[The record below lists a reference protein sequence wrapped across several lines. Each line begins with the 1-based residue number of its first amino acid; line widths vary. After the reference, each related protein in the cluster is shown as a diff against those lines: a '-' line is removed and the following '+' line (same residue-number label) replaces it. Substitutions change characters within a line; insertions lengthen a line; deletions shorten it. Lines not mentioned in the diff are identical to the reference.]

1 MIWLSEKRDV
11 FTQNF
16 LDPIRRKFYF
26 QRVLFSGGITIGPL
40 KTEACGVSGRDQNQA
55 DSPKHMP
62 PRGKVAGSNPA
73 WDTIFFKA

>member
-26 QRVLFSGGITIGPL
+26 WRALISGGIT
-40 KTEACGVSGRDQNQA
+40 K
-55 DSPKHMP
+55 
-62 PRGKVAGSNPA
+62 GSE
-73 WDTIFFKA
+73 

>member
-26 QRVLFSGGITIGPL
+26 
-40 KTEACGVSGRDQNQA
+40 
-55 DSPKHMP
+55 
-62 PRGKVAGSNPA
+62 
-73 WDTIFFKA
+73 

>member
-26 QRVLFSGGITIGPL
+26 RRVLISGGITNAHALMG
-40 KTEACGVSGRDQNQA
+40 KDQA
-55 DSPKHMP
+55 
-62 PRGKVAGSNPA
+62 RTIISNA
-73 WDTIFFKA
+73 